1 MRPAAMSLILS
12 RFLKTIYIFGWVC
25 FNGTLGIV
33 AAMADDVAV
42 SIAEVVWVERMGEM
56 NHIRHAK
63 FDVRQWHQTSAS
75 LYSSNAPLT
84 NPTINT
90 KSNGDRLLIWVE
102 QIKNRTVLKQMTG
115 RYSQINNQ
123 PNFDRKR
130 HNRIWSD
137 ATILSDFR
145 LENFAPSVAVDGK
158 QRFWVV
164 WASSNSTQSDI
175 FMIRQL
181 GNNWTLPAQVNSDNL
196 TPDMRPIVNTD
207 IAGNIYVE
215 WTGYDQSIQGL
226 TENLALFSQDGDRL
240 ETNLF
245 EHAKLLEYHNYLEHS
260 LLSIT
265 DPGFLP
271 KQSRILIHF
280 PQNTLIQSVSR

>member
-1 MRPAAMSLILS
+1 MA
-12 RFLKTIYIFGWVC
+12 
-25 FNGTLGIV
+25 V
-33 AAMADDVAV
+33 ARADDVAL
-42 SIAEVVWVERMGEM
+42 SIAEVVWVQRMDGK
-56 NHIRHAK
+56 NHIRHAQ
-63 FDVRQWHQTSAS
+63 FDGQQWEQTSAS
-75 LYSSNAPLT
+75 LYSSNFPLT
-84 NPTINT
+84 NPTIGT
-90 KSNGDRLLIWVE
+90 KTNGERLLIWVE
-102 QIKNRTVLKQMTG
+102 QIKNKTVLMQMTG
-115 RYSQINNQ
+115 RYSQTNNRS
-123 PNFDRKR
+123 NSDRKR
-130 HNRIWSD
+130 DNRIWSL
-137 ATILSDFR
+137 ASVLSDFR
-145 LENFAPSVAVDGK
+145 LENFAPSVVVDAK

-175 FMIRQL
+175 FVIREL
-181 GNNWTLPAQVNSDNL
+181 GNDWTLPVQVNSDNL

-226 TENLALFSQDGDRL
+226 TENLALFSQEGDRL

-245 EHAKLLEYHNYLEHS
+245 GHAKLLESHNYIEHS

-271 KQSRILIHF
+271 SQSRILLHF